1 MEEIKDLYE
10 TFKINEPIRGTG
22 MTRVYRS
29 APALGIWFLVILLT
43 LAGPSAR
50 CFAGA
55 PWVTLQGGH
64 FLVKRSND
72 GDSFHIS
79 VAGKEY
85 IFRLYFVDAP
95 ETTAEFRDRVEEQ
108 AKYFGITVDQK
119 LGLGELAKTYTR
131 EKLSGPFL
139 VRTCWEDAMGRS
151 RMQRFFAFVQTNTGD
166 LGEQLI
172 ENGLARFHRESG
184 KPEGL
189 NSAASELR
197 KLNTLERKAKQ
208 EKVGGWGA
216 NEGRILVRAQEPE
229 SEKGVDPF
237 DKFFHP
243 EMTPATVIS
252 SALPSS
258 GSATEP
264 LWSTSSLASV
274 APTEPT
280 TPDLVSSIPE
290 TKLDVNTASQTEL
303 ENIPGIGPAIAQRI
317 IEARP
322 FKSADDLRN
331 VKGIGGGKRF
341 EKIRPYFN

>member
-1 MEEIKDLYE
+1 MMRMD
-10 TFKINEPIRGTG
+10 RGTAAS
-22 MTRVYRS
+22 V
-29 APALGIWFLVILLT
+29 IWFGVALLAF
-43 LAGPSAR
+43 AGPSPR

-64 FLVKRSND
+64 FLVKRPND

-85 IFRLYFVDAP
+85 IFRLYLYFVDAP

-108 AKYFGITVDQK
+108 AKYFGITSEQNLQV
-119 LGLGELAKTYTR
+119 GELAKTYTR

-151 RMQRFFAFVQTNTGD
+151 RMQRFFAFIQSNNGD
-166 LGEQLI
+166 LGEQLV

-189 NSAASELR
+189 SSAASELR
-197 KLNTLERKAKQ
+197 KLIGLERKAKQ
-208 EKVGGWGA
+208 EKVGGWGC
-216 NEGRILVRAQEPE
+216 NERRMAVRAKEAE

-243 EMTPATVIS
+243 EMTPATDIPVVSS
-252 SALPSS
+252 SAATLPLSS
-258 GSATEP
+258 GPAGAP
-264 LWSTSSLASV
+264 V
-274 APTEPT
+274 APIQAT
-280 TPDLVSSIPE
+280 TPDSVSPIPE
-290 TKLDVNTASQTEL
+290 TKLDVNIASKTEL
-303 ENIPGIGPAIAQRI
+303 ENVPGIGPAMAQRI

-322 FKSADDLRN
+322 FKSANDLRN
-331 VKGIGGGKRF
+331 VKGIGSGARY

>member
-1 MEEIKDLYE
+1 
-10 TFKINEPIRGTG
+10 
-22 MTRVYRS
+22 MTRMHIS
-29 APALGIWFLVILLT
+29 GTALGMWFFVALLT
-43 LAGPSAR
+43 FAGPSAR

-55 PWVTLQGGH
+55 PWVTLQGGR
-64 FLVKRSND
+64 FLQKRPND

-95 ETTAEFRDRVEEQ
+95 ETSAEFRDRVEEQ
-108 AKYFGITVDQK
+108 AKYFGSTVEQN
-119 LGLGELAKTYTR
+119 LEVGELAKTYTR

-151 RMQRFFAFVQTNTGD
+151 RIQRFFAFVQTNTGD
-166 LGEQLI
+166 LGEQLV

-189 NSAASELR
+189 SSAASELR

-216 NEGRILVRAQEPE
+216 NEGRMVVRAKQPE

-243 EMTPATVIS
+243 EMTPETVMP

-258 GSATEP
+258 SLATVP
-264 LWSTSSLASV
+264 LSSTLSHASV
-274 APTEPT
+274 APVQSTA
-280 TPDLVSSIPE
+280 PDAVSSIPE
-290 TKLDVNTASQTEL
+290 TKLDVNRASQAEL

-322 FKSADDLRN
+322 FKSADDLHN
-331 VKGIGGGKRF
+331 VKGIGSGAKY
-341 EKIRPYFN
+341 EKVRPYFN